1 MGLEL
6 DMALRITMDDTRQG
20 YTQKCAQKNE
30 ERYVKNL
37 DAAVRSLT
45 VDQAVDN

>member
-20 YTQKCAQKNE
+20 YMQKRTKQNKNE
-30 ERYVKNL
+30 ELREQKTRML
-37 DAAVRSLT
+37 
-45 VDQAVDN
+45 Q